1 MIASTLNMGIEAK
14 EIKIVPISK
23 LKHYGLNR
31 NKHPKDQIDRLAKL
45 IESHGMRD
53 PLTVDKDTME
63 VITGNGTLMACKKLK
78 MKEVPVIFQSF
89 ETDEQRY
96 AFSVSHN
103 AINQWA
109 EIDLSQI
116 HIDLPDMSAFDLDL
130 LGFKNFRFEP
140 IEAPEIDDFMEA
152 DKNKLKFFTCP
163 HCEKEFEE
171 KQGTV
176 RVVD

>member
-1 MIASTLNMGIEAK
+1 MIEAK
-14 EIKIVPISK
+14 EITLVDINK
-23 LKHYGLNR
+23 LKHYSLNR
-31 NKHPKDQIDRLAKL
+31 NKHPKDQIDRLALL
-45 IESHGMRD
+45 IEKHGMRD

-78 MKEVPVIFQSF
+78 MKKVPVIFQSF

-116 HIDLPDMSAFDLDL
+116 HIDLPDMSAFDLEL
-130 LGFKNFRFEP
+130 LGFKDFQFEP
-140 IEAPEIDDFMEA
+140 IVTAPNINDVMDA
-152 DKNKLKFFTCP
+152 DKNKLKVFTCP

-171 KQGTV
+171 KQATV
-176 RVVD
+176 RVID